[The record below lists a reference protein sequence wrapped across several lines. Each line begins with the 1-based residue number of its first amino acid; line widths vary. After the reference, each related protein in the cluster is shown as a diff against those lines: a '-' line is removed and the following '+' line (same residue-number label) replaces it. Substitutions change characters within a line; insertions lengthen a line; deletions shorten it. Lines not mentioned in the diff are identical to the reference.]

1 MNTEN
6 LDQSQN
12 TSTQNNQDNNPNPN
26 PHVIPEE
33 TKNLLISL
41 LKERLNGKITKLEKK
56 INEGQETL
64 KHVNKKFTGY
74 IALLDAFVIESKK
87 NLQTNYEILKKKEEE
102 KKSKEKTKP
111 HTSKSLAPHK
121 KLEISIRNDFMTNRT
136 GLNKN
141 KNKINVNINN
151 ISRHNFQ
158 TEIPKKEPE
167 RSKTFKGRKI
177 HIEKDSNRKIKPK
190 PIKVDKISDI
200 STPIRPDDNKAKT
213 IMNYNTEKKPETR
226 PIHNSV
232 INNNKSKSI
241 KKKIKG
247 NHLELSKNFSDMGT
261 SIKKFDKFTSEKVSK
276 KSINI
281 IHDKSNKKN
290 EDKENKE
297 IKENKE
303 NKKETG
309 KKLVNK
315 KIYTKIKKPKPKTE
329 KKEEAKKEEKKE
341 DKKISKDETNEI
353 KEEKKEQNNEEEKE
367 KENKNGNKENI
378 NEETTEKKISEE
390 KKEDIN
396 LNMEEKK
403 DEIENKNDNKEKTEQ
418 KEEKTNTEE
427 PKKQDES
434 KNEENKIQIEKE
446 NKLDNVDINLDTPKD
461 EKVNDSDK
469 KDEIKVDNI
478 VDKKLEIPKEEKVI
492 DSEKKDENKN
502 ENEAKETTK
511 TEKEIK
517 SISPE
522 ETLQKEL
529 KKEEQKII
537 QENESNSLLTQKED
551 APKNDAQIKQEEKEP
566 KKEEPQSHIEETPSE
581 PKKIPSE
588 ENKDIQ
594 VSSNKEEEKKTD
606 NANNENQNK
615 PKNENNINLIETI
628 RKDNEEKN
636 KDNDDELLKHYQSQL
651 NINLNQ
657 SINQSMSFSQSF
669 LNSRSIL
676 GEKPLEKLNRDPN
689 APLTKDDMLKK
700 YKNHFIYI
708 FDFLDFKDRVMFS
721 GIHKGFKNERIY
733 LLNTK
738 REEAI
743 ASLELNERETIT
755 DRLNKFMSSYSSS
768 EYTQPLGPFT
778 PARNSA
784 NAILSIDKPAFNKIF
799 TQKILDIKL
808 SQIYIVY
815 RVLFVLLGE
824 QKIAEIIDDG
834 EFWVKCIEYLNEKS
848 NNKIGSFILEKSK
861 SFDFSKNSIYLINKL
876 LVGIKPNFTT
886 AHFSK
891 INGPTGLVLFIIRDA
906 LEYAGIIV
914 TKKTPKSRIYNNL
927 VYYKNIIEN
936 LNNFIDYLANIG
948 KK

>member
-1 MNTEN
+1 M
-6 LDQSQN
+6 
-12 TSTQNNQDNNPNPN
+12 
-26 PHVIPEE
+26 
-33 TKNLLISL
+33 
-41 LKERLNGKITKLEKK
+41 
-56 INEGQETL
+56 
-64 KHVNKKFTGY
+64 
-74 IALLDAFVIESKK
+74 
-87 NLQTNYEILKKKEEE
+87 KKEEE
-102 KKSKEKTKP
+102 KKSKETTKP
-111 HTSKSLAPHK
+111 HTSKSLATHK
-121 KLEISIRNDFMTNRT
+121 KLEITIRNDFMTNRT

-158 TEIPKKEPE
+158 TEIPKKEHE
-167 RSKTFKGRKI
+167 RAKTFKGRKI
-177 HIEKDSNRKIKPK
+177 HIEKDSNTKIKPK

-200 STPIRPDDNKAKT
+200 STPIRPEDNKAKT
-213 IMNYNTEKKPETR
+213 IMNYNTEKKQETR
-226 PIHNSV
+226 TIHNSV
-232 INNNKSKSI
+232 INNIKSKSI

-247 NHLELSKNFSDMGT
+247 SHLELSKNFSDMGT

-290 EDKENKE
+290 DD
-297 IKENKE
+297 KENKE
-303 NKKETG
+303 NKEKKEDKKESG
-309 KKLVNK
+309 KKSVNK
-315 KIYTKIKKPKPKTE
+315 KIYTKIKKPKSKAD
-329 KKEEAKKEEKKE
+329 KKEEAKKDEKKE
-341 DKKISKDETNEI
+341 DKKISKFETNET
-353 KEEKKEQNNEEEKE
+353 KEEKKEQNNEEGKE
-367 KENKNGNKENI
+367 KENKKENKENI
-378 NEETTEKKISEE
+378 NEETTEKKINEE
-390 KKEDIN
+390 KKEEIKLDK
-396 LNMEEKK
+396 EEKK
-403 DEIENKNDNKEKTEQ
+403 DEIENKNDNKEKIKQ
-418 KEEKTNTEE
+418 KEEKINIEE
-427 PKKQDES
+427 PKKQAES
-434 KNEENKIQIEKE
+434 KNEENKVQIEKE
-446 NKLDNVDINLDTPKD
+446 NKTDNGDNNLDTPIN
-461 EKVNDSDK
+461 EKVTDSDK
-469 KDEIKVDNI
+469 KDEIKGDNK

-492 DSEKKDENKN
+492 DSEKKEENKN
-502 ENEAKETTK
+502 ENEAKETA
-511 TEKEIK
+511 EKEIK

-522 ETLQKEL
+522 ETLQNEL

-551 APKNDAQIKQEEKEP
+551 VQKNDAQIKQEEKEP

-594 VSSNKEEEKKTD
+594 EPSNKEEEKKTD
-606 NANNENQNK
+606 NANNENENK

-676 GEKPLEKLNRDPN
+676 GEQPLEKLKRDPN
-689 APLTKDDMLKK
+689 TPLTKDDMLKK
-700 YKNHFIYI
+700 YKNYFIYI

-743 ASLELNERETIT
+743 ASLELKERETIT

-799 TQKILDIKL
+799 TQKTLDIKL

-848 NNKIGSFILEKSK
+848 NNNKIGSFILEKSK

-927 VYYKNIIEN
+927 VYYKNLIEN